1 MEKFLE
7 YLNAQIEACKA
18 EIAALEA
25 AGRQDDAVF
34 AKVRLNIYDVCKTV
48 TGVHLKPTGGGV
60 SAITAMLERFRTQWG
75 EALQKA
81 KDHGDAK
88 NIAVEETKLA
98 ALADVIARFTEAA
111 GI

>member
-1 MEKFLE
+1 MEKFIQ
-7 YLNAQIEACKA
+7 YLDERIEASKA
-18 EIAALEA
+18 EIEALEA

-60 SAITAMLERFRTQWG
+60 NAIKSMLERFRTQWG

-81 KDHGDAK
+81 QAHGDVK